1 MIHRE
6 ALAARIL
13 PESLKEVTQVVIK
26 VVNFIKSS
34 AVQTRLFRN
43 LCADMDADHV
53 NLLYYI
59 EVRWLSRGNVLR
71 RVFELKEELK
81 EFLGTQKHAKCQQWL
96 NLLEDPVWIARLCY
110 LSDIFEKLNKLN
122 LSLQGKDSNI
132 MDFTDK
138 LSAFQGCLDLW
149 TRKLTSGRLTMFSR
163 LAEFIEDSE
172 AEISEEL
179 KQAILS
185 HLKALKVEFEKYF
198 PNLNAS
204 DFTLVRNPFVVNVG
218 DCI

>member
-13 PESLKEVTQVVIK
+13 SESLKEVMQVVIK

-53 NLLYYI
+53 NLLYYT
-59 EVRWLSRGNVLR
+59 EVRWLSRGNVLK

-96 NLLEDPVWIARLCY
+96 NLLEDPVWKARLCY
-110 LSDIFEKLNKLN
+110 LSDIFEKLNKHN

-132 MDFTDK
+132 IDFTDN
-138 LSAFQGCLDLW
+138 LSGFQGFPRSLDQKVNIWRTDDVLEI
-149 TRKLTSGRLTMFSR
+149 GRVDRGF
-163 LAEFIEDSE
+163 
-172 AEISEEL
+172 
-179 KQAILS
+179 
-185 HLKALKVEFEKYF
+185 
-198 PNLNAS
+198 
-204 DFTLVRNPFVVNVG
+204 G
-218 DCI
+218 G